1 MPRSLSRTLTL
12 LLLSAL
18 SLLPRPAAAGVDRW
32 TPLGPDGGAI
42 QSLAVDPDRP
52 GTVYAGT
59 LKGGV
64 WKSSDGGGHWSPLP
78 EGLGSWPVLSLA
90 VSPGR
95 VWAATI
101 AGLFVLTEE
110 DPVWRSRSPWEFAG
124 FVGVAVDP
132 TNPDRIWALS
142 SDLLTGAFLSEDAGA
157 HWQQTL
163 HPFTP
168 FVAVAVAPTTPP
180 TVYLSGEE
188 GVFASTDTGATWREA
203 PMENGFAIS
212 LDLEDPATVYA
223 TSLAGLEGSVWKT
236 TDGGGRWSRLS
247 SEVHPIPLL
256 SVGGSLLGGT
266 QPGML
271 RSEDDGA
278 TWAPVPELRGVN
290 VLSVAADPFTPG
302 VAWLGAEG
310 QGVLRTLDS
319 GRTWVASR
327 RGLGATDI
335 QAFAFDPFRPRT
347 LYAAASL
354 GGLQRSADAG
364 ASWSRLVP
372 RTRLDIQSL
381 AADPRQPGLL
391 YAATARGVFVSR
403 DRGGEWQ
410 QSLAEPR
417 GILTVVV
424 DPLRPGFVYAAGAR
438 LWRSRDGGRTWK
450 RLPNP
455 VAPDSVAVK
464 IVFSPHHPGSLYLF
478 QGNNNIFYPGGL
490 WRSTD
495 GGNTWQRIYDT
506 QASSLA
512 FDPQVPDLL
521 YLGTGNGSVYRSRD
535 GGVTWELAGQATE
548 GLGPLIALLSDPV
561 DPSILYAGSAGSGVS
576 RSKDRGATWEPLT
589 DGLIAPTITCLE
601 ADPRNPRHLV
611 ACTQGGGLL
620 EIHLQP

>member
-1 MPRSLSRTLTL
+1 MPRWLGCTLTL
-12 LLLSAL
+12 LLLSARL
-18 SLLPRPAAAGVDRW
+18 ATAGVDRW
-32 TPLGPDGGAI
+32 TPLGPDGGVI
-42 QSLAVDPDRP
+42 QSLAVDPGHP

-59 LKGGV
+59 LKGSV

-78 EGLGSWPVLSLA
+78 EGLGSWTVLSLA

-95 VWAATI
+95 IWAATV

-110 DPVWRSRSPWEFAG
+110 DPVWRSRYPLEGAG
-124 FVGVAVDP
+124 FAGVAVDP

-142 SDLLTGAFLSEDAGA
+142 SDLLAGALLSEDAGA
-157 HWQQTL
+157 HWQVTL
-163 HPFTP
+163 HPFSP

-180 TVYLSGEE
+180 TVYLAGGEE
-188 GVFASTDTGATWREA
+188 GVFASTDMGATWRQA
-203 PMENGFAIS
+203 PMDDGFAIS
-212 LDLEDPATVYA
+212 LDPEDPETVYA
-223 TSLAGLEGSVWKT
+223 TSLTGVLPGVWKT
-236 TDGGGRWSRLS
+236 TDGGWSWSHLS
-247 SEVHPIPLL
+247 SEVRPIPLL
-256 SVGGSLLGGT
+256 SVGGSLLGGK

-278 TWAPVPELRGVN
+278 TWTQVPELRGVN

-302 VAWLGAEG
+302 VAWVGAEG

-319 GRTWVASR
+319 GHTWVASR

-372 RTRLDIQSL
+372 RSRLDIQSL
-381 AADPRQPGLL
+381 AADPRHPGLL

-410 QSLAEPR
+410 QSLAEPQ

-450 RLPNP
+450 RLPSP
-455 VAPDSVAVK
+455 IPPDSAAWK
-464 IVFSPHHPGSLYLF
+464 IAFSPHHPGTLYLF
-478 QGNNNIFYPGGL
+478 DGSSSFPGTL
-490 WRSTD
+490 SRSID
-495 GGNTWQRIYDT
+495 GGNSWQPIFTAR
-506 QASSLA
+506 ASSLA
-512 FDPQVPDLL
+512 FDPQDPDLL
-521 YLGTGNGSVYRSRD
+521 YLGTGFGSVYRSRD
-535 GGVTWELAGQATE
+535 GGATWELAGQATQ
-548 GLGPLIALLSDPV
+548 GPGPLTALLSDPV

-576 RSKDRGATWEPLT
+576 RSKDRGATWELLA
-589 DGLIAPTITCLE
+589 DGLIAPTVTCLE
-601 ADPRNPRHLV
+601 RDPRNPRHLV

-620 EIHLQP
+620 EIQLQP